1 MLLSQLANP
10 ISHLSIQS
18 TLLYFDMSKQQLF
31 AHLLAHSHHVPNDQ
45 PLAQMLATL
54 YSGES
59 SMPEYLGL
67 SETDFYRLID
77 RHFATAT
84 LPKLLLNQPEIRANR
99 LPERQDLCDL
109 LLNCRA
115 DMDEEREWIAQII
128 TAGCM
133 KDDHLWQ
140 DLWLF
145 SRTELSLLMEHNFP
159 KLATQNYNNMKWKK
173 FLYRQ
178 LCHQAGAYLCR
189 APTCEECTDYLD
201 CFGSEE
207 K

>member
-1 MLLSQLANP
+1 
-10 ISHLSIQS
+10 
-18 TLLYFDMSKQQLF
+18 MSKNLIFNQLM
-31 AHLLAHSHHVPNDQ
+31 AHSRDVPNNS

-59 SMPEYLGL
+59 LMPDYLGL
-67 SETDFYRLID
+67 CEADFYQLIQ
-77 RHFATAT
+77 RYFATVELPE
-84 LPKLLLNQPEIRANR
+84 LPKQPEMQANR

-109 LLNCRA
+109 LLKYRK
-115 DMDEEREWIAQII
+115 DDDVERKWIADIV

-133 KDDHLWQ
+133 GDNHLWQ
-140 DLWLF
+140 DLGLF
-145 SRTELSLLMEHNFP
+145 SRAELSVLLQHNFP
-159 KLATQNYNNMKWKK
+159 KLAAMNFNNMKWKK

-178 LCHQAGAYLCR
+178 LCHQEGAYLCR
-189 APTCEECTDYLD
+189 SPTCETCVDYLD

>member
-1 MLLSQLANP
+1 
-10 ISHLSIQS
+10 
-18 TLLYFDMSKQQLF
+18 MSKQQLF
-31 AHLLAHSHHVPNDQ
+31 TQLMAYSDQVPNDQ

-54 YSGES
+54 CSGES
-59 SMPEYLGL
+59 LMPNYLGL
-67 SETDFYRLID
+67 PEPDFHRLLK
-77 RHFATAT
+77 RHFTTAP
-84 LPKLLLNQPEIRANR
+84 LPQPPVNQPEMRANR

-115 DMDEEREWIAQII
+115 DADEEREWIAHII

-133 KDDHLWQ
+133 GDNHLWQ
-140 DLWLF
+140 DLGVF
-145 SRTELSLLMEHNFP
+145 SRTELSLLMQHNFP
-159 KLATQNYNNMKWKK
+159 RLAAQNYNNMKWKK

-189 APTCEECTDYLD
+189 SPTCEDCVDYLD